1 MSSYT
6 HITAPNLFID
16 IDGTKYAYRTFGNDS
31 GIPLLLL
38 QHFTGTLDNWDPIV
52 TNGLAKQFKVILF
65 DNKGIGAST
74 GKTPDNIGAM
84 AQDAISFIKALGVD
98 KVNILG
104 FSMGGFIAQQITL
117 DAPDL
122 VNKLILAGTGPK
134 GGERIS
140 DIMGPLTESSTM
152 DPYEQKLF
160 LFYSQTETSR
170 TLGKRSL
177 DRINK
182 RKVNRDPETGIK
194 SVQAQLTSILKWAAP
209 TDDSLERLKKI
220 KQPVFIANGNNDT
233 IVPTINSYIMFQN
246 MPDAKLSLYPDS
258 GHGSI
263 FQFPELFLMEAIN
276 FLKTN

>member
-1 MSSYT
+1 MNAYT
-6 HITAPNLFID
+6 HNTAPNLFID
-16 IDGTKYAYRTFGNDS
+16 IDGIKYAYRTFGNDT

-52 TNGLAKQFKVILF
+52 TNGLAKHFKVILF

-74 GKTPDNIGAM
+74 GETPDNIGTM
-84 AQDAISFIKALGVD
+84 AQDAISFTKALGIGRI
-98 KVNILG
+98 NILG

-122 VNKLILAGTGPK
+122 VDKLILAGTGPK

-140 DIMGPLTESSTM
+140 EIMGPLTESSSM

-160 LFYSQTETSR
+160 LFYGKTETSR

-182 RKVNRDPETGIK
+182 RKINRDPETGLPA
-194 SVQAQLTSILKWAAP
+194 VQAQLASILNWAQPA
-209 TDDSLERLKKI
+209 DDSLERLTKI
-220 KQPVFIANGNNDT
+220 KQPTFIVNGSNDT

-258 GHGSI
+258 GHGAI
-263 FQFPELFLMEAIN
+263 FQFPELFLTESIA
-276 FLKTN
+276 FLKSH